1 MRSIAREASVAPA
14 TTFKREAR
22 PKNNE
27 AVDLDAA
34 KKIEAA
40 YRTKLALGEVGINDK
55 KEQRWKV
62 GELLDRRLADLKER
76 GKGDAKTVNL
86 NKHVKEDFG
95 SKWADEL
102 VGDDLNNYFRLR
114 RAEGYAVATITN
126 RIAEVISAYRHAGL
140 TAPKLR
146 QLSRAEKDNV
156 RTGFFSATEFD
167 AVCERLPEDLQAF
180 ARFGHLTGWRFG
192 SIVKLRWCDIDDGE
206 INLPGQF
213 TKNGSPLK
221 MPLVG
226 VLANLIASRKETK
239 VVRTA
244 TGVQISNLVF
254 HRHGKPI
261 RQSIFRSIW
270 VDACI
275 RAGQG
280 RIVCTKCGQ
289 QGLKLHQKCS
299 HCRASMKYEGRLFHD
314 LRRSAAR
321 DMIRAG
327 VAQTIAM
334 KITGHKTATMF
345 ERYNIADTDDL
356 REALA
361 KTALYREAGREKVRA
376 ISGRA
381 VTTNLTT
388 TDSGNRATG

>member
-1 MRSIAREASVAPA
+1 M
-14 TTFKREAR
+14 T
-22 PKNNE
+22 
-27 AVDLDAA
+27 
-34 KKIEAA
+34 
-40 YRTKLALGEVGINDK
+40 
-55 KEQRWKV
+55 
-62 GELLDRRLADLKER
+62 LKF
-76 GKGDAKTVNL
+76 G
-86 NKHVKEDFG
+86 HVV
-95 SKWADEL
+95 S
-102 VGDDLNNYFRLR
+102 
-114 RAEGYAVATITN
+114 
-126 RIAEVISAYRHAGL
+126 
-140 TAPKLR
+140 
-146 QLSRAEKDNV
+146 NV

-192 SIVKLRWCDIDDGE
+192 SIAKLRWRDIDDGE

-213 TKNGSPLK
+213 TKNGEPLK

-226 VLANLIASRKETK
+226 MLSMLIASREETK
-239 VVRTA
+239 VIKTP
-244 TGVQISNLVF
+244 TGGQISDLVF
-254 HRHGKPI
+254 HRNGKPI
-261 RQSIFRSIW
+261 RQSGFRSIW

-280 RIVCTKCGQ
+280 RIVCKKCGQ
-289 QGLKLHQKCS
+289 QGVKLYQKCS

-334 KITGHKTATMF
+334 KITGHRTATMF
-345 ERYNIADTDDL
+345 QRYNIADTDDL
-356 REALA
+356 RDALA

-376 ISGRA
+376 ISGLT